1 MSRGSSDIIQPLNP
15 ADCFTLAMDEQIRLE
30 NMPGSLCGFALE
42 LDKIPDIQWLSER
55 IEALTRHFP
64 VVLSSLQ
71 QHGRRFY
78 WCRRQHPGQIFFQ
91 HYLPAASSADPLLD
105 FIRSNINS
113 PAASRE
119 SINPLEFHLL
129 SDGRQHIFFMRWL
142 HPLCDARGADLILKY
157 LNTSDRGQQQLF
169 ASPDVEEALVNVR
182 LRKFSLWQKIKL
194 FVKAKR
200 HIEELDRY
208 RSIVPVQR
216 RQAPERLNFVTR
228 RFSPEQTQTI
238 NKLARRQ
245 TGLTGTSLYY
255 IGCLMRAL
263 DSISPQPEGDA
274 YCVPYAFNLRKQ
286 KALTPVLGNHIC
298 PLFAQVPKQL
308 LTDRQQLFQHLK
320 KQNAL
325 VIRQQLDYAFLPV
338 MWAASWLSLRKHG
351 EQLRKSYRHGT
362 ERSSFWFSDIGQPDG
377 AAEDFCQAGVT
388 GMFHICQISSPP
400 ALALLTCQYKQQLT
414 LTYNFI
420 EPLYDEAW
428 LDTLHSAM
436 KRELLDENKD

>member
-1 MSRGSSDIIQPLNP
+1 MSGYSSDIIQPLNP
-15 ADCFTLAMDEQIRLE
+15 ADCFTLAMDEQIRQE

-42 LDKIPDIQWLSER
+42 LDRLPDPDRLSER
-55 IEALTRHFP
+55 IDALTRHFP

-71 QHGRRFY
+71 QRGRRFY
-78 WCRRQHPGQIFFQ
+78 WCQRQHPGQIFFQ
-91 HYLPAASSADPLLD
+91 HHLPAARSLDPLYD
-105 FIRSNINS
+105 FIRSNINK

-129 SDGRQHIFFMRWL
+129 SDGSRHIFFMRWL

-157 LNTSDRGQQQLF
+157 LNTNDREQRQSF
-169 ASPDVEEALVNVR
+169 ASPEAAPLVNVR
-182 LRKFSLWQKIKL
+182 LQKFSFWQKIKL

-200 HIEELDRY
+200 HIEQLDRY

-228 RFSPEQTQTI
+228 RFSPEQTQAI
-238 NKLARRQ
+238 NTLARQQ

-263 DSISPQPEGDA
+263 DTISIQPEGDA

-308 LTDRQQLFQHLK
+308 LADRQQLFQHLK
-320 KQNAL
+320 KQNAQ

-338 MWAASWLSLRKHG
+338 MWAASWLSLQKHG

-377 AAEDFCQAGVT
+377 ATEDFCQAGVT
-388 GMFHICQISSPP
+388 GMFHVCQVSSPP
-400 ALALLTCQYKQQLT
+400 ALALLTCQYKNQLT
-414 LTYNFI
+414 LTYNFM
-420 EPLYDEAW
+420 EPLYDRAW
-428 LDTLHSAM
+428 LDKLHSAM
-436 KRELLDENKD
+436 TRELLDASQD